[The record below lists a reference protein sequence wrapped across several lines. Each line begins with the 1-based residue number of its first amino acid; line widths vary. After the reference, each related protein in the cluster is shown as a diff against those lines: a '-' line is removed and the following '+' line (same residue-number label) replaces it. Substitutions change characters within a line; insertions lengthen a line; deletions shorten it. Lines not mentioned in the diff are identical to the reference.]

1 MKNTLC
7 LMSIALLPVAAQAA
21 TVEFSVSTSPVSAE
35 AEAAGAPAGGTI
47 FDYFVTTD
55 ADILSVDQVLVDVSG
70 GSFFQ
75 VPPPFGS
82 DTVPPDPA
90 FLALNRALEADSWIT
105 TPGSTNLLGP
115 GLDMTDGT
123 STFGDLSN
131 DGLQT
136 DFHFA
141 RFGMPP
147 DTTGTFSAR
156 VTVAGASGPESF
168 PLSVDLEVVPDV
180 LVPNVPDGSE
190 ISFLSACIRGIT
202 QFPSAISFAGNGT
215 ITAVQLTDQVVPGL
229 FGARIDGLNID
240 LDVDAALANI
250 LPAGLVSTAD
260 LLVETSAGDFSYHLN
275 YFCPEPTTLVL
286 ASICTMGLM
295 IRPMKSFGKEM
306 P

>member
-1 MKNTLC
+1 MKNFLC
-7 LMSIALLPVAAQAA
+7 LISIAVLPATSQAA

-82 DTVPPDPA
+82 DTVAPDAA

-105 TPGSTNLLGP
+105 TPGLTNLLGP
-115 GLDMTDGT
+115 GLDMTNGT

-131 DGLQT
+131 DGPQT

-147 DTTGTFSAR
+147 DATGTFSAR

-168 PLSVDLEVVPDV
+168 PLSFDLEVVPDV
-180 LVPNVPDGSE
+180 LVPNLPDGSE
-190 ISFLSACIRGIT
+190 LASSRNAFEELRD
-202 QFPSAISFAGNGT
+202 FPSAISFAGTGT
-215 ITAVQLTDQVVPGL
+215 ITECSV
-229 FGARIDGLNID
+229 
-240 LDVDAALANI
+240 
-250 LPAGLVSTAD
+250 
-260 LLVETSAGDFSYHLN
+260 
-275 YFCPEPTTLVL
+275 
-286 ASICTMGLM
+286 
-295 IRPMKSFGKEM
+295 
-306 P
+306 

>member
-1 MKNTLC
+1 MKNFLC
-7 LMSIALLPVAAQAA
+7 LISIAVLPATSQAA

-82 DTVPPDPA
+82 DTVAPDAA
-90 FLALNRALEADSWIT
+90 FLNLNRALEADSWIT

-131 DGLQT
+131 DGPQT

-147 DTTGTFSAR
+147 DATGTFSAR

-180 LVPNVPDGSE
+180 LVPSLPDGST
-190 ISFLSACIRGIT
+190 ISFSACLRGIT
-202 QFPSAISFAGNGT
+202 DFPSAISFAGTGT
-215 ITAVQLTDQVVPGL
+215 LTSVSVSSTLPDL
-229 FGARIDGLNID
+229 IGARIDGLNID
-240 LDVDAALANI
+240 LSVDAAVANI
-250 LPAGLVSTAD
+250 LPIGVVVDATV
-260 LLVETSAGDFSYHLN
+260 LVETTAGGFSYGLN
-275 YFCPEPTTLVL
+275 YFCPEPTTLALAVVCVL
-286 ASICTMGLM
+286 GVS
-295 IRPMKSFGKEM
+295 IRPAKPFGFGKEIS
-306 P
+306 